1 MPKVTINVDAIADS
15 SLGAIGWYASEAIK
29 QYLLSNGIIIISDT
43 HPNPN
48 TSGSRSITFKHPDL
62 SVSFRLTSGNGA
74 NITSGSFNVLN
85 ALGTFV
91 ISNSNTALSLQF
103 RASQADLA
111 IRFSISVAYNEHA
124 TFLGLK
130 NYNNLNGLT
139 AYQFGIVKFK
149 WSSVPE
155 HGHYAGNLSN
165 NTHFNNSNANI
176 AWRYIHVNEVEAI
189 PALST
194 NGAVNSFF
202 ATSTDIILPGKIMLF
217 PWYLSFLGISTQSTD
232 AELEGVSIATGFPPD
247 CPNEFTL
254 NGEEY
259 VRAGKLVM
267 KV

>member
-1 MPKVTINVDAIADS
+1 MPKITINVDAIAEDG
-15 SLGAIGWYASEAIK
+15 LGWKASEAIK
-29 QYLLSNGIIIISDT
+29 QNLLSNGIIIISDT
-43 HPNPN
+43 HPNPTYSVSN
-48 TSGSRSITFKHPDL
+48 RSITFKHPDL
-62 SVSFRLTSGNGA
+62 PVSFRLTTA
-74 NITSGSFNVLN
+74 NATNPGTMSVNVLN

-91 ISNSNTALSLQF
+91 ISNPNRTALSIRF

-111 IRFSISVAYNEHA
+111 IRFSIHAAYNEHA
-124 TFLGLK
+124 TFLGFK

-139 AYQFGIVKFK
+139 EYAFGIVKFK

-155 HGHYAGNLSN
+155 HGYYAGSFSN
-165 NTHFNNSNANI
+165 NSLFHNVGSND
-176 AWRYIHVNEVEAI
+176 AWRYIHVNGAEAI
-189 PALST
+189 PTLST

-202 ATSTDIILPGKIMLF
+202 ASSTDIILPGKIMLF
-217 PWYLSFLGISTQSTD
+217 PWYLSFLGVSTKSTD